1 MRVAIIGTGGVG
13 GYFGGRLAQGG
24 HDVTFVARGPHLAAM
39 RAHGLRVDSIAGD
52 FRLERVTATDRI
64 EDVGPVELVLV
75 CVKTW
80 QVVEVADRL
89 APLLGPDTVVVPL
102 QNGVEAP
109 AQLQARVGRER
120 VLGGIARIIAFVAG
134 PGHIRH
140 AGGDP
145 FLELGELAGP
155 ATPRVSA
162 LVAALGALP
171 GVTARALDDIQAAM
185 WLKLMFVAGWG
196 AVAVL
201 AREPIGPLRSV
212 PETRALLVDAMAEIE
227 RIALARGIA
236 VPPGRIEATLRYVD
250 ALPPD
255 GTVSLQRDLAAGLP
269 SEIEAWSGAV
279 VRLGREVG
287 VDAPIHRIAYAAV
300 QPTEQRARGGVATRV

>member
-24 HDVTFVARGPHLAAM
+24 HDVAFVARGAHLEAM

-64 EDVGPVELVLV
+64 EDLGPVDLVLV

-80 QVVEVADRL
+80 QVVEVAERL

-109 AQLQARVGRER
+109 GQLQARVGRER
-120 VLGGIARIIAFVAG
+120 VLAGIARIIAFVAG

-140 AGGDP
+140 VGGDP
-145 FLELGELAGP
+145 MLELGEPAGP
-155 ATPRVSA
+155 ATPRVAA
-162 LVAALGALP
+162 LVAALDALH
-171 GVTARALDDIQAAM
+171 GVTARACDDIQAAL
-185 WLKLMFVAGWG
+185 WLKLMFVAGLG
-196 AVAVL
+196 AVAAL
-201 AREPIGPLRSV
+201 ARVPIGPLRSV
-212 PETRALLVDAMAEIE
+212 PETRALLVEAMAEIE
-227 RIALARGIA
+227 RVALARGIA
-236 VPPGRIEATLRYVD
+236 IPPGRIEATLRYVD

-255 GTVSLQRDLAAGLP
+255 GTVSLQRDLAAGAP
-269 SEIEAWSGAV
+269 SEIDAWSGAV

-300 QPTEQRARGGVATRV
+300 QPTEQRARGGV